1 VSSIDG
7 RKSIL
12 LLTLNE
18 HTKQAECFEIN
29 GTTGTYTSIFQNDT
43 AYSYPVQFL
52 NDISTDQRTIVFV
65 AEKANR
71 TPNIYASSD
80 HGRDLRQLT
89 DMNPELDRVSYGR
102 GSLIEWGSVEGEVM
116 QGAVLLPPD
125 YQKGKRY
132 PLIVYQYPHASLSDS
147 LNQYDCGLSEPG
159 DYMHLLSTRGYVV
172 LFADSSSGPRTP
184 MADIANSVLPG
195 INKLIAL
202 GIADPDRL
210 GVMGH
215 SYGGYGV
222 LSLLVQ
228 TRRFKAAVAKA
239 PGSIDRIFQ
248 YGNMSRDGSS
258 IYVLINEAQMGG
270 TPWERRDRY
279 IENSP
284 FFYLDRVQTPLLIIQ
299 GTNDPATPD
308 RESDELFVA
317 LRRLGKE
324 VEYAKYEGEG
334 HVLGRYADEVDYLNR
349 MILWFDKY
357 LKDGPALKSPAPPE
371 Q

>member
-1 VSSIDG
+1 
-7 RKSIL
+7 
-12 LLTLNE
+12 
-18 HTKQAECFEIN
+18 
-29 GTTGTYTSIFQNDT
+29 
-43 AYSYPVQFL
+43 
-52 NDISTDQRTIVFV
+52 
-65 AEKANR
+65 
-71 TPNIYASSD
+71 
-80 HGRDLRQLT
+80 
-89 DMNPELDRVSYGR
+89 
-102 GSLIEWGSVEGEVM
+102 
-116 QGAVLLPPD
+116 
-125 YQKGKRY
+125 
-132 PLIVYQYPHASLSDS
+132 
-147 LNQYDCGLSEPG
+147 
-159 DYMHLLSTRGYVV
+159 
-172 LFADSSSGPRTP
+172 